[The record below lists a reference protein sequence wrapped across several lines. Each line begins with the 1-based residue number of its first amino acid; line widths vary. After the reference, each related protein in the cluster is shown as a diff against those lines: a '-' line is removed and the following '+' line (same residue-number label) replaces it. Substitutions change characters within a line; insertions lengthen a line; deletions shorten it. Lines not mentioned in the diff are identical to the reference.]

1 MSCSAQQDRGRPRF
15 AGDRYQRFSQG
26 AHVLATDP
34 AVAEG
39 TYPLNS
45 DGLLLFS
52 AAIAERDL
60 LNRLSERESDLVT
73 IMVLLDFHN
82 GPACLAARVHQ
93 WIADEH
99 DAMAADRIW
108 IISSA
113 LFAIVGAQCELMA
126 ASEVS

>member
-1 MSCSAQQDRGRPRF
+1 MSCSAQQDSGRLRF

-34 AVAEG
+34 AVAQG

-52 AAIAERDL
+52 AVIAERDL
-60 LNRLSERESDLVT
+60 LDHLSERESDLVMM
-73 IMVLLDFHN
+73 MVLLDFHN
-82 GPACLAARVHQ
+82 GPGCLAERVQQ
-93 WIADEH
+93 WIVDGH

-108 IISSA
+108 IISGA